1 MALYSLQGELPKP
14 LPARIRLSNGLTRT
28 NPSTYSAE
36 ELEQWGYQGPIELPA
51 YDALT
56 EAVEWS
62 GDDLAY
68 IVRPLTEEELEGR
81 RIREL
86 RQLVDY
92 QGFYDG
98 LLVNSAYEAIRS
110 QAVES
115 LPLTV
120 ACTEFIAA
128 ITDAKIGRPNETAIQ
143 ACINNVMGLVLFSE
157 EEKQALGALMLATG
171 MDGLYSLPA

>member
-36 ELEQWGYQGPIELPA
+36 ELEQWGYQGPIELPV
-51 YDALT
+51 YDALV

-62 GDDLAY
+62 ADDLAY
-68 IVRPLTEEELEGR
+68 VVRPLTEEELEER
-81 RIREL
+81 RMREL
-86 RQLVDY
+86 RQRVNY
-92 QGFYDG
+92 QDFYDG
-98 LLVNSAYEAIRS
+98 LLINSAYQAIRS
-110 QAVES
+110 QAVKS
-115 LPLTV
+115 LELTV

-128 ITDAKIGRPNETAIQ
+128 ITDAKIGRPNEAAIQ
-143 ACINNVMGLVLFSE
+143 ACINNVIRLTLFSE
-157 EEKQALGALMLATG
+157 EEEQALGGLMLATG